1 MCCVTIAIMK
11 DHHLSSRAWKRS
23 NWKIAIRITVFIF
36 YRWLYLTVITGNW
49 KTAIRITV
57 FIFYHWLYLSVITG
71 KEAEPDADY
80 CQHLAHRF
88 TPCFDAHTGPWHG
101 VAHRMGFNIV
111 IFKESF
117 NDLFLPTVDS
127 SH

>member
-1 MCCVTIAIMK
+1 MMCCVTIAIMK

-23 NWKIAIRITVFIF
+23 NWK
-36 YRWLYLTVITGNW
+36 
-49 KTAIRITV
+49 TAIRITV
-57 FIFYHWLYLSVITG
+57 FIFYHWLYLTVITG

-101 VAHRMGFNIV
+101 VALRMGFNIV

-117 NDLFLPTVDS
+117 NDLFLLTVDS